1 MLSCFTSAVLL
12 SVHCSASSI
21 VETMDT
27 MLPPVDEQVIDASFS
42 DVRTVLYRNTSL
54 VRLTR
59 RHANAVS
66 IVWGAGNAH
75 NRKTLQDAQA
85 LVDGVVSRFRNV
97 DIVLFPESFLY
108 NGTNA
113 ATLNGSSVIA
123 AMCTKAKQHSLYIIV
138 PIIELKHADQGQDGP
153 KYNTAVL
160 IDRSGAIRGA

>member
-1 MLSCFTSAVLL
+1 M
-12 SVHCSASSI
+12 
-21 VETMDT
+21 
-27 MLPPVDEQVIDASFS
+27 
-42 DVRTVLYRNTSL
+42 LYRNTSL

-66 IVWGAGNAH
+66 IVWGAA
-75 NRKTLQDAQA
+75 RTQQKTLQDAQA

-113 ATLNGSSVIA
+113 ATLNGSSDRRDVHESR
-123 AMCTKAKQHSLYIIV
+123 QHSLYIIV